1 MPYYDEVFKHI
12 TGAFPY
18 ALAALALNTPE
29 VEVGD
34 PLSTDQAT
42 VRMHHSDMT
51 FHIRLPDE
59 EAILHIEAQTD
70 DPTHRPMPLRM
81 LAYSSFLALE
91 HQKNVYSTVLY
102 FRPPAG
108 RRDSGIYEYGNPE
121 RGGGWFKYNVIRVY
135 ELEGEAFLDPDAL
148 GLLPFAALMKP
159 PVDMTPEAWVEK
171 CVQTTQQ
178 ASVDKET
185 RGTLLFALSLFGSL
199 VHPPELFQNPISEA
213 IMQESPFYE
222 RVMQRGIQQG
232 IEQGATRAKREAV
245 LKLLEH
251 RFGSVSQPIANHI
264 TELRHISQLDALFE
278 KVMQAKTLD
287 DIQKTLN
294 DIQ

>member
-1 MPYYDEVFKHI
+1 M
-12 TGAFPY
+12 
-18 ALAALALNTPE
+18 
-29 VEVGD
+29 
-34 PLSTDQAT
+34 
-42 VRMHHSDMT
+42 
-51 FHIRLPDE
+51 
-59 EAILHIEAQTD
+59 
-70 DPTHRPMPLRM
+70 
-81 LAYSSFLALE
+81 
-91 HQKNVYSTVLY
+91 LY

-108 RRDSGIYEYGNPE
+108 RRDSGIYEYGNPQ

-135 ELEGEAFLDPDAL
+135 DLEGEAFLAAAAV
-148 GLLPFAALMKP
+148 GLLPFTALMKP
-159 PVDMTPEAWVEK
+159 PADMTTEAWVEK
-171 CVQTTQQ
+171 CVQTTHQ
-178 ASVDKET
+178 ASVDQET

-199 VHPPELFQNPISEA
+199 VHPPELFQKLISEA

>member
-1 MPYYDEVFKHI
+1 M
-12 TGAFPY
+12 
-18 ALAALALNTPE
+18 NTSE

-34 PLSTDQAT
+34 RLGTDQAT

-51 FHIRLPDE
+51 FHVRLADE

-81 LAYSSFLALE
+81 LAYSSFLSLE

-108 RRDSGIYEYGNPE
+108 RRDLGIYEYGNLQ
-121 RGGGWFKYNVIRVY
+121 RGGGGFKYNVIRVY
-135 ELEGEAFLDPDAL
+135 DLAGEAFLDADAI
-148 GLLPFAALMKP
+148 GLLPFTALMKP
-159 PVDMTPEAWVEK
+159 PADTPAEAWVER
-171 CVQTTQQ
+171 CIQTTQQ

-213 IMQESPFYE
+213 IMKESPFYE
-222 RVMQRGIQQG
+222 SVVQRSIEQG
-232 IEQGATRAKREAV
+232 IEQGATNAKREAV

-251 RFGSVSQPIANHI
+251 RFGSVPHSLANDIAQ
-264 TELRHISQLDALFE
+264 LRHISHLDALFE
-278 KVMQAKTLD
+278 KVMRAE
-287 DIQKTLN
+287 TLN
-294 DIQ
+294 DIDV

>member
-12 TGAFPY
+12 TGEFPQGM
-18 ALAALALNTPE
+18 AALALNTPD

-34 PLSTDQAT
+34 RLGTDQAT
-42 VRMHHSDMT
+42 VRIHHSDMT
-51 FHIRLPDE
+51 FHICLPDE

-70 DPTHRPMPLRM
+70 DPTHKPMPLRM

-91 HQKNVYSTVLY
+91 HEKNVYSTVLY

-108 RRDSGIYEYGNPE
+108 QRDLGVYEYGNLQ

-135 ELEGEAFLDPDAL
+135 ELEGEAFLDASTL
-148 GLLPFAALMKP
+148 GLLPFTALMKP
-159 PVDMTPEAWVEK
+159 PADMTPEAWVER

-199 VHPPELFQNPISEA
+199 VHPPEFFQDPISEA

-232 IEQGATRAKREAV
+232 IEQGIEQGVTRAKREAV
-245 LKLLEH
+245 LKLLQH
-251 RFGSVSQPIANHI
+251 RFGEVPEPIANHI
-264 TELRHISQLDALFE
+264 TELHHISQLDELFE
-278 KVMQAKTLD
+278 KVIHAETIE
-287 DIQKTLN
+287 DIQ
-294 DIQ
+294 